1 MDDLSAAVVNH
12 AGGSAVVPGRGRR
25 RLGTFFGGLM
35 LLSGPLGFWVAQ
47 VIAGLVLLP
56 MLFVVEHLGVPFT
69 WWQASLWF
77 ALATL
82 AWGALTWW
90 TLRRIGFSRFPFLL
104 LAATSMAWAV
114 LPWALFILATS
125 GKGD

>member
-1 MDDLSAAVVNH
+1 MDDLSVAVASD
-12 AGGSAVVPGRGRR
+12 AGGSAVVPSRGR

-35 LLSGPLGFWVAQ
+35 LVSGPLGFWVAQ

-56 MLFVVEHLGVPFT
+56 MLIVVEHLGASFT

-77 ALATL
+77 AAATF

-90 TLRRIGFSRFPFLL
+90 TLRRTGLSRFPSLL
-104 LAATSMAWAV
+104 IGAISMAWAV
-114 LPWALFILATS
+114 LPWALFILGTS

>member
-1 MDDLSAAVVNH
+1 MDDLSVAVVNR

-25 RLGTFFGGLM
+25 LGTFSGGLM
-35 LLSGPLGFWVAQ
+35 LLSGPLGFWVVQ

-56 MLFVVEHLGVPFT
+56 MLFVAEHLGAPFT

-77 ALATL
+77 VVATL

-90 TLRRIGFSRFPFLL
+90 TLRRIGLSKFIFLL
-104 LAATSMAWAV
+104 LSAISMAWAV

>member
-1 MDDLSAAVVNH
+1 
-12 AGGSAVVPGRGRR
+12 VVPGRGRR